1 MIKRIAPLFL
11 IVASMT
17 VFAQQTVYVAA
28 YEFPPYFSES
38 TPQHLSGALVAAL
51 NAEQDDYEFVLQ
63 QVAPNARYDA
73 LSADGCCSII
83 LFEDTKWGWAEK
95 ADYPV
100 ATTHPIKQGHER
112 FVALKQT
119 NRDQSFFTESGLKFG
134 GLIGYH
140 YPFAGN
146 ITDNGVLENEYGIY
160 LSHSHSTNL
169 KMLLNKRLD
178 LIMLHDD
185 YIETMIPAETQ
196 EQLLIADEPYDR
208 FELAIV
214 VNEKKG
220 LAVSKLEQLLEKIN
234 LTELLA
240 VSY

>member
-1 MIKRIAPLFL
+1 
-11 IVASMT
+11 MT

-28 YEFPPYFSES
+28 YEFPPYFSEA

-51 NAEQDDYEFVLQ
+51 NAEQDEFDFVVQ
-63 QVAPNARYDA
+63 RVAPNARYDA
-73 LSADGCCSII
+73 LSTDGCCSLI
-83 LFEDTKWGWAEK
+83 LFEDKKWGWAEK
-95 ADYPV
+95 ADYTV
-100 ATTHPIKQGHER
+100 ATTHPIILSHER
-112 FVALKQT
+112 FVALKHED
-119 NRDQSFFTESGLKFG
+119 RDQTFFDRTGLKFG
-134 GLIGYH
+134 GLVGYH

-185 YIETMIPAETQ
+185 YIDTMIEDEVR
-196 EQLLIADEPYDR
+196 EQLIIADEPYDR

-220 LAVSKLEQLLEKIN
+220 LAVSKLEQLLTKLN
-234 LTELLA
+234 LSELLA
-240 VSY
+240 INY